1 MKQLRVQILVIAAL
15 GVLLA
20 NAGCIYNQCDLV
32 ITDKVCVDLH
42 EVQTT
47 GTFTSF
53 VVCDQFKT
61 ELEQKLAENNLT
73 TDDIKS
79 IHMVG
84 ANFKVKSFKP
94 HDWKITAQIDIA
106 RQDTPDGP
114 YDDGPKPFTRFKKE
128 SLKDLK
134 GDREEPKLYSDGVKL
149 VDRALAS
156 LLDEEDPRLVLIINN
171 EEIKPMPSPADP
183 MEFTV
188 NTCVKFQIVIKGQNN
203 HGHHGGGG
211 GGGGGG
217 HH

>member
-1 MKQLRVQILVIAAL
+1 MKQLRVHLLVITAL
-15 GVLLA
+15 GMLLA

-32 ITDKVCVDLH
+32 LTDKVCVDIH

-53 VVCDQFKT
+53 VVADEFKAA
-61 ELEQKLAENNLT
+61 LEQKLVDNNLT
-73 TDDIKS
+73 VDDIRS

-94 HDWKITAQIDIA
+94 HDWKITAKIDIA
-106 RQDTPDGP
+106 RQDSVEGA
-114 YDDGPKPFTRFKKE
+114 YDDGPKPFTKFKNE
-128 SLKDLK
+128 SLACLK

-156 LLDEEDPRLVLIINN
+156 LLKGEDPRLVLIINN
-171 EEIKPMPSPADP
+171 ENIQPTPSVSDP

-188 NTCVKFQIVIKGQNN
+188 NTCVKFQIVIKGKRQ
-203 HGHHGGGG
+203 
-211 GGGGGG
+211 GG
-217 HH
+217 HS